1 MRAILTFHSID
12 HSGSAISVT
21 PATFRAQIEWL
32 VAGGVR
38 VVSVQE
44 LLELTDRASAVAL
57 TFDDGIA
64 NICTGA
70 EPVLAHHGMSATVFV
85 VTRRVGQDNHWTGR
99 SRHRVPEFPLL
110 SWPDLERVVTRGW
123 TVGSHSRTHPDLR
136 ECSEQQLADEVEGS
150 ADDLA
155 AALGGRPRW
164 FAYPYGR
171 SNQRVVER
179 TAACYE
185 GACTAE
191 LRPFRSVE
199 RFALLP
205 RIDARYLTAFARR
218 LGWGTPG
225 FQANLEARR
234 LLRAVRAAAFP

>member
-12 HSGSAISVT
+12 HSGSAISVA
-21 PATFRAQIEWL
+21 PAAFRAQIEWL

-38 VVSVQE
+38 VVSLRE
-44 LLELTDRASAVAL
+44 LVELPDRASAVAL

-64 NICTGA
+64 TICSAA
-70 EPVLAHHGMSATVFV
+70 EPVLAQHGMSATVFV
-85 VTRRVGQDNHWTGR
+85 VTGRVGHDNHWTGR
-99 SRHRVPEFPLL
+99 SRHRVPALPLL
-110 SWPDLERVVTRGW
+110 GWPDLERVVTRGW

-136 ECSEQQLADEVEGS
+136 GCSDPQLADEIEGS

-164 FAYPYGR
+164 FAYPYGMTNR
-171 SNQRVVER
+171 RVVER

-185 GACTAE
+185 GACTTE
-191 LRPFRSVE
+191 LRPFRTVE
-199 RFALLP
+199 RLDLLP

-225 FQANLEARR
+225 FQANLKARR
-234 LLRAVRAAAFP
+234 LLRAVRAATFP